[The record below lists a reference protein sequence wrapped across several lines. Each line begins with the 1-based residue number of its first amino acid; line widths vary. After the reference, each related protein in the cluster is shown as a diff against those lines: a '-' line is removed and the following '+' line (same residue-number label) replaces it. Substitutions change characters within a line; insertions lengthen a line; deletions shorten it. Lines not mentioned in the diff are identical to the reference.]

1 MYGSEHGF
9 LLHTGLMIAGWV
21 AYIAMCVAPLA
32 IALGAYW
39 LGVRRGRRMER
50 NRLENEGA
58 KPVPSNAD

>member
-39 LGVRRGRRMER
+39 VFV
-50 NRLENEGA
+50 EGDVW
-58 KPVPSNAD
+58 KEIG